1 MENSLTPDD
10 DDFVNFTYDSI
21 YNNNNPEIPQLNK
34 KKNQIELLQKISNPN
49 NKNSSPNKSLDKFI
63 DLLKCFICFTKVEN
77 PVMCPSCSGF
87 ACERCLKKWIT
98 EKKSEC
104 PVCRRD
110 LDISQI
116 VKCRFLKDISNCLE
130 NLKINQAKQF
140 SIYDKE
146 SEDLC
151 VEHNL
156 KMIYYC
162 LTCSCVI
169 CSDCVM
175 FTEKHKDHT
184 FERVKVIYE
193 KKIDNINK
201 EMNELKL
208 KIRDQE
214 SYLFELNKKADLLKK
229 GKEERG
235 KELVLLY
242 RALNSKLENEL
253 ACKIQNINEE
263 RRRMED
269 ELEFYETM
277 HNDISNQVRNSTP
290 AKTIIKGNEYLQMLI
305 DLNNKKIKKS
315 IDNKIVQN
323 FGKEIALKYATGIFF
338 LKPYSLYRKTNEIVY
353 SEPLVADGI
362 TWRIKV
368 YPNGTGIY
376 KGMYLSLFVELVKG
390 WENGGSFCYKVIL
403 IKPGKEEENIE
414 REYVSDFENSICWGY
429 NRFCK
434 IEDIENQGFWDEEND
449 QIILKYQV
457 RAANHLQ
464 KIKDQENF
472 IGSLKK
478 KLKRSEQKNKKLVEG
493 TILDS
498 LKREKRKNKRANSA
512 NFSYCFGENKKKQNN
527 FKLSQSICPFKNSLN
542 DIDFKKNNKDERVN
556 IKSKNESDEEIFLE
570 KLDNDDKSNIIDKD
584 DEDEEDKEILIEE

>member
-1 MENSLTPDD
+1 MENSLTPDE

-21 YNNNNPEIPQLNK
+21 YNNNPLQIPNPNQPPSNPSELQIP
-34 KKNQIELLQKISNPN
+34 KKNSLNSK
-49 NKNSSPNKSLDKFI
+49 KNVPDKSLEKFI

-110 LDISQI
+110 LNVNQI
-116 VKCRFLKDISNCLE
+116 IKCRFLKDISNCLE
-130 NLKINQAKQF
+130 NLKMDQISNF

-151 VEHNL
+151 SEHNL

-175 FTEKHKDHT
+175 FTEKHKNHT

-193 KKIDNINK
+193 KKIDCINK
-201 EMNELKL
+201 EMNELKM

-214 SYLFELNKKADLLKK
+214 TYLFELNKKADLLKK

-253 ACKIQNINEE
+253 SCKIQNINEE

-277 HNDISNQVRNSTP
+277 HTDISTQLQNSTP
-290 AKTIIKGNEYLQMLI
+290 AKTITKANEYIQMLI
-305 DLNNKKIKKS
+305 DLNTKKIKKS
-315 IDNKIVQN
+315 ISNKIVQN
-323 FGKEIALKYATGIFF
+323 FKNQISLKYTTGIFI
-338 LKPYSLYRKTNEIVY
+338 LKPYSLYKKTNEIVY
-353 SEPLVADGI
+353 SSPLESDGI

-390 WENGGSFCYKVIL
+390 WEDGGSFCYKVIL

-434 IEDIENQGFWDEEND
+434 IEDIERLGFWDEEND

-464 KIKDQENF
+464 KIKDQENY
-472 IGSLKK
+472 ICSLKK
-478 KLKRSEQKNKKLVEG
+478 KLRKSEMKNKKFVEG
-493 TILDS
+493 RILES
-498 LKREKRKNKRANSA
+498 LEGHGKRERCYSTDG
-512 NFSYCFGENKKKQNN
+512 NFGDRDKGNIWKSVCHGKKFESFGKGIGEN
-527 FKLSQSICPFKNSLN
+527 I
-542 DIDFKKNNKDERVN
+542 N
-556 IKSKNESDEEIFLE
+556 IIKEDSETKVFLE
-570 KLDNDDKSNIIDKD
+570 NLENDNDDKSNIIDKD
-584 DEDEEDKEILIEE
+584 EEEILIEE